1 MPKQAMGVYSGV
13 RFVPE
18 AELGVTPAD
27 GTVRN
32 LPFNS
37 CTVAA
42 EQNRTTPGTM
52 TGRRDPVEP
61 IMGNI
66 NVSGG
71 ITIPLDTNVFGWIL
85 ALAFGNPTTTSLGE
99 GKYQHVFKPSTEQ
112 PSFSLEKA
120 FSNGDYFVNKGC
132 KISSLGFSFGG
143 DGELTVDVQ
152 VLGCNET
159 ISDEPISDDVED
171 VVLDRLNNF
180 QAGLKVDNVDVAV
193 ATEVTLD
200 VGFGLDEEG
209 YAIGGNGFRS
219 RINEGLLELS
229 GNMTAFY
236 DDDTY
241 IQKAMN
247 STITALQIKLTKQG
261 NSLQIDL
268 PEVQFPRRSPS
279 IEGSAGV
286 MQNLEYGAFYKT
298 NALDTAIQFTLINET
313 ESYEVVEEEEEEE
326 EQGNG

>member
-1 MPKQAMGVYSGV
+1 MPTQAMGVYSGV

-18 AELGVTPAD
+18 EELGVTPAE
-27 GTVRN
+27 GTVRGI
-32 LPFNS
+32 PYNS

-42 EQNRTTPGTM
+42 EQNRTAPGTM

-66 NVSGG
+66 NVGGG

-85 ALAFGNPTTTSLGE
+85 ALSFGNPVTTSLGG
-99 GKYQHVFKPSTEQ
+99 GKYQHVFKPGNEQ

-120 FSNGDYFVNKGC
+120 FSNGDYFVDKGC

-143 DGELTVDVQ
+143 DGELTCDVQ

-159 ISDEPISDDVED
+159 ISDEPISDSVTELT
-171 VVLDRLNNF
+171 LDRLNNF
-180 QAGLKVDNVDVAV
+180 QAGLKVDNNAVAV

-209 YAIGGNGFRS
+209 YAIGGGGFRT

-247 STITALQIKLTKQG
+247 STITALQIKLTKGG

-279 IEGSAGV
+279 IEGAAGV
-286 MQNLEYGAFYKT
+286 MQELEYGAFYKT
-298 NALDTAIQFTLINET
+298 NALGTSIQFTLINET
-313 ESYEVVEEEEEEE
+313 ASYEVVSE
-326 EQGNG
+326 

>member
-1 MPKQAMGVYSGV
+1 MSQAMGVYSSV

-18 AELGVTPAD
+18 ATLGVTPSD
-27 GTVRN
+27 GTVRS

-37 CTVAA
+37 CTLAA
-42 EQNRTTPGTM
+42 SQNRTAPATM

-71 ITIPLDTNVFGWIL
+71 LTVPLDANAFGWLL
-85 ALAFGNPTTTSLGE
+85 AMAFGNPTTTTVST
-99 GKYQHVFKPSTEQ
+99 GKYQHVFKPGRTQ
-112 PSFSLEKA
+112 PSVSIEKA
-120 FSNGDYFVNKGC
+120 FSNGDYFVNSGV
-132 KISSLGFSFGG
+132 KISSMGFSFGG

-152 VLGCNET
+152 MLGCNET
-159 ISDEPISDDVED
+159 IDDEPISDDVED
-171 VVLDRLNNF
+171 ITLDRFNNF
-180 QAGLKVDNVDVAV
+180 QAGLKVDNADVAV
-193 ATEVTLD
+193 ATELTLD
-200 VGFGLDEEG
+200 INFGLDEEG

-247 STITALQIKLTKQG
+247 STITALQVKLTKG
-261 NSLQIDL
+261 EASLQIDL
-268 PEVQFPRRSPS
+268 PEVQFPRRSPT
-279 IEGSAGV
+279 IEGSAGI
-286 MQNLEYGAFYKT
+286 MQNLEYGAFYKES
-298 NALDTAIQFTLINET
+298 ALDTSIQFTLINAT
-313 ESYEVVEEEEEEE
+313 ESYEIVEEEVEE